1 MKKTK
6 AFFTAIMTAL
16 LLSGSAYAID
26 LEYKDC
32 TSADKT
38 AIRSAVVWLKNN
50 ISKVDAKMGK
60 NKLMDWPGKSR
71 GKFLK
76 KLDKKL
82 KFVCKHDKNKCL
94 PNEDGTVLF
103 GKVVPV
109 FKQRTIQL
117 CTQNFS
123 GQQHHF
129 VGTIAH
135 EIAHL
140 IRLNAHRLKC
150 KDKYTK
156 PRFSQSVGLA
166 AKHAYRSTAYNASD
180 YTRYCP

>member
-1 MKKTK
+1 MKKMNV
-6 AFFTAIMTAL
+6 FCTAL
-16 LLSGSAYAID
+16 MTTLFLGGSAHAID
-26 LEYKDC
+26 LEYKNC
-32 TSADKT
+32 SSADKI
-38 AIRSAVVWLKNN
+38 AIRDAVVWLKNN
-50 ISKVDAKMGK
+50 MSKLDAKMGK
-60 NKLMDWPGKSR
+60 NKLMNWPGKSR
-71 GKFLK
+71 NKFDK

-82 KFVCKHDKNKCL
+82 KFVCKNDSKKCQ

-103 GKVVPV
+103 GQVVPV

-123 GQQHHF
+123 GHQHHF

-166 AKHAYRSTAYNASD
+166 AKHAYKNTAYNSSD
-180 YTRYCP
+180 YTKNCP